1 MRVHRFIIN
10 ANIQR
15 SDLTAISAKS
25 SRFISDIRMEYTN
38 EDGLECFVDVKSLLG
53 MLLLPIKTGT
63 AIRLVTKGKDEE
75 EAMDYIY
82 KLFEAYV

>member
-1 MRVHRFIIN
+1 
-10 ANIQR
+10 
-15 SDLTAISAKS
+15 
-25 SRFISDIRMEYTN
+25 MEYTN

-75 EAMDYIY
+75 EALDYIY